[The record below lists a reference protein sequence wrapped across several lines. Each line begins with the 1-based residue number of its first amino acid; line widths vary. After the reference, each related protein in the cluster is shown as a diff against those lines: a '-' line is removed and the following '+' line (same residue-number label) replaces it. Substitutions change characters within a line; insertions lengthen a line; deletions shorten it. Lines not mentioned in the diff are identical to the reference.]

1 MANLAGPYLARIGY
15 RGPTRPS
22 VEGLRSLHK
31 KHLLSIPFENL
42 DIHLGRPIFL
52 SQEAFFEKIITHRRG
67 GFCYELNGSFEA
79 LLTSLGFKVRMLSAR
94 VAQKNSGFTPEF
106 DHMTLLITMKD
117 RWLADV
123 GFGDSFTEPK
133 RLDYE
138 GPQTDNGRV
147 YRITRRAGG
156 RLLSRWDGEKNLWE
170 PQYQFSVRLR
180 SLRDFVRRRR
190 FQQTSPNSHFKKG
203 RVCTL
208 LTRDGRV
215 TLTDSKL
222 IVTRRGRR
230 IERPVNN
237 RREFA
242 RLFRK
247 RLALNFQNDSMRK
260 G

>member
-1 MANLAGPYLARIGY
+1 
-15 RGPTRPS
+15 
-22 VEGLRSLHK
+22 
-31 KHLLSIPFENL
+31 
-42 DIHLGRPIFL
+42 
-52 SQEAFFEKIITHRRG
+52 
-67 GFCYELNGSFEA
+67 
-79 LLTSLGFKVRMLSAR
+79 MLSAR
-94 VAQKNSGFTPEF
+94 VARKNGGFTPEF
-106 DHMTLLITMKD
+106 DHMILLVTTKD

-123 GFGDSFTEPK
+123 GFGESFTEPK
-133 RLDYE
+133 RLDFQ

-170 PQYQFSVRLR
+170 PQYQFSLRLR
-180 SLRDFVRRRR
+180 SLRDFVRRCR
-190 FQQTSPNSHFKKG
+190 FQQTSRNSHFKKG

-215 TLTDSKL
+215 SLTDSKL

-237 RREFA
+237 RREFD
-242 RLFRK
+242 RLLRK
-247 RLALNFQNDSMRK
+247 WFGINLQNDSMRK